1 MKKINFYILTIFIVF
16 FTINLCSVAT
26 IYVVTKK
33 NYFNKNEYLSFKRK
47 FKKSDEKTMY
57 PHPFFGFNH
66 TYYKPANDKVSLNE
80 QLFFHLPSKVE
91 KDDIKILVLGG
102 SVAQH
107 LSQNQTSEIFKTDNI
122 DINGKNIL
130 QNLLNHKFK
139 TNKFKV
145 FNAAIGGGKQPQQL
159 FKLYYLYLIG
169 EKFDIVINLDGFNE
183 IALSFS
189 ENIEIGN
196 NIIYPRNYSRLI
208 STFNSDLDCVQKSN
222 KLTKNYSYLPI
233 TELYKLYKIRD
244 CHFKSE
250 GDPKNKKS
258 RFSKMTNFV
267 DLSQDT
273 YFNYIMRLW
282 INSSHEIESFSNEKK
297 FTYINIIQPNQYL
310 KGSKIL
316 SKSELSLL
324 TYDKYGE
331 PISKYYKNVNIN
343 DFNLKHKLDLRY
355 IFKDNKTT
363 LYRDY
368 CCHLNN
374 HGMYLIADEI
384 INKFTDVFR
393 SKLY

>member
-1 MKKINFYILTIFIVF
+1 
-16 FTINLCSVAT
+16 
-26 IYVVTKK
+26 
-33 NYFNKNEYLSFKRK
+33 
-47 FKKSDEKTMY
+47 
-57 PHPFFGFNH
+57 
-66 TYYKPANDKVSLNE
+66 
-80 QLFFHLPSKVE
+80 
-91 KDDIKILVLGG
+91 
-102 SVAQH
+102 
-107 LSQNQTSEIFKTDNI
+107 
-122 DINGKNIL
+122 
-130 QNLLNHKFK
+130 
-139 TNKFKV
+139 
-145 FNAAIGGGKQPQQL
+145 
-159 FKLYYLYLIG
+159 
-169 EKFDIVINLDGFNE
+169 
-183 IALSFS
+183 
-189 ENIEIGN
+189 
-196 NIIYPRNYSRLI
+196 
-208 STFNSDLDCVQKSN
+208 
-222 KLTKNYSYLPI
+222 
-233 TELYKLYKIRD
+233 
-244 CHFKSE
+244 
-250 GDPKNKKS
+250 
-258 RFSKMTNFV
+258 MTNFV
-267 DLSQDT
+267 DLSEDT

-363 LYRDY
+363 LYSDY